1 MRASE
6 PVPRSRMLPGSG
18 VEAGGGVE
26 RSMASK
32 MVSVTP
38 STQAKSPEPLR
49 TTESSELLLTA
60 GKLRL
65 VRWSLNADPV
75 KIPLIGGVVKVPK

>member
-1 MRASE
+1 VDGKSGRIVRRERRRIALMRASE
-6 PVPRSRMLPGSG
+6 PVPRRRIVPGSG
-18 VEAGGGVE
+18 VETGGGVE

-49 TTESSELLLTA
+49 TTESSELLFTA
-60 GKLRL
+60 GKEAL
-65 VRWSLNADPV
+65 VR
-75 KIPLIGGVVKVPK
+75 